1 MADKGAEMRKAVVFG
16 GAGFLGSH
24 VADELTSEGLEV
36 AIFDRKRSPFLQP
49 SQKMLVGD
57 ILNEKQVREA
67 VRGAD
72 FVYNFAGI
80 ADIEE
85 CRARPIDTV
94 KYNILGNSIILE
106 AAASEKAERF
116 VFASTMYVYSD
127 AGAFYRIS
135 KQASEL
141 MIEDFSRLHGLP
153 YTIMRYGSLY
163 GERSDERNSVFRILK
178 EAVTEGRITYYGS
191 GEEEREFLHV
201 KDAARSSV
209 EVLDK
214 SFRNECVIVTGH
226 KAVKYREFLEMV
238 AEMLKG
244 RVVVEYRERKQD
256 THYRITPYA
265 FSPRF
270 AKKMSP
276 PQHVD
281 LGQGLLHCI
290 NEIYTGMQD
299 EKRKYVE
306 LSLGS
311 MDMS

>member
-1 MADKGAEMRKAVVFG
+1 MRKAVVFG
-16 GAGFLGSH
+16 GSGFLGSH
-24 VADELTSEGLEV
+24 VADELTKAGFDV
-36 AIFDRKRSPFLQP
+36 AVFDRRRSPFLLP
-49 SQKMLVGD
+49 SQEMLVGD
-57 ILNEKQVREA
+57 MLNESQVREA

-72 FVYNFAGI
+72 FVYNFAGL

-85 CRARPIDTV
+85 CRARPVDTV
-94 KYNILGNSIILE
+94 RYNILGNSIILE
-106 AAASEKAERF
+106 AAASEKVERF

-127 AGAFYRIS
+127 AGAFYRTS

-141 MIEDFSRLHGLP
+141 MIEDYSRLRGLP

-178 EAVTEGRITYYGS
+178 EAVTEGRITYYGD
-191 GEEEREFLHV
+191 GDEEREFLHV
-201 KDAARSSV
+201 RDAARTSV

-226 KAVKYREFLEMV
+226 RAVKYREFLEMV
-238 AEMLKG
+238 VEMLKG
-244 RVVVEYRERKQD
+244 RVIVEYRERKQD

-290 NEIYTGMQD
+290 NEIFNGMQD
-299 EKRKYVE
+299 EKSKHVA
-306 LSLGS
+306 LALGS

>member
-1 MADKGAEMRKAVVFG
+1 MQRVVVFG
-16 GAGFLGSH
+16 GSGFLGSH
-24 VADELTSEGLEV
+24 VADELTRAGYEV
-36 AIFDRKRSPFLQP
+36 AIFDRRRSPYLQP
-49 SQKMLVGD
+49 SQEMIVGD
-57 ILNEKQVREA
+57 ILNDKQVREA
-67 VRGAD
+67 VKGAG
-72 FVYNFAGI
+72 FVYNFAGL

-106 AAASEKAERF
+106 AAAREKAERF

-135 KQASEL
+135 KQSSEL
-141 MIEDFSRLHGLP
+141 MIEDYSRLHGLP

-178 EAVTEGRITYYGS
+178 EAVVEGRITYYGS
-191 GEEEREFLHV
+191 GDEEREFLHV
-201 KDAARSSV
+201 KDAARTSV
-209 EVLDK
+209 EALGN
-214 SFRNECVIVTGH
+214 SFKNECVIVTGQR
-226 KAVKYREFLEMV
+226 AIKYREFLDMV

-244 RVVVEYRERKQD
+244 RVVIEYRERKQD

-276 PQHVD
+276 AEHVD
-281 LGQGLLHCI
+281 LGQGLFHCM
-290 NEIYTGMQD
+290 NEIYAGMQRD
-299 EKRKYVE
+299 KNKFVE

-311 MDMS
+311 MNMS